1 MKAENSEI
9 RRLLRVKEE
18 KKKKNPDFVR
28 YESWR
33 YVRVKESWR
42 KPRGIDNKVRHK
54 KKGHIRMPE
63 IGFRKPKLVR
73 GLHPSG
79 FKPVPVTNPN
89 DLLKLDPET
98 EAAVIKSG
106 VGARKREQILK
117 KAEELGVKVLNP

>member
-1 MKAENSEI
+1 MKNPELK
-9 RRLLRVKEE
+9 RLLRIKEE
-18 KKKKNPDFVR
+18 KKRKNPEFVR

-63 IGFRKPKLVR
+63 VGFRKPRLVR

-79 FKPVPVTNPN
+79 LKPVLVANPR
-89 DLLKLDPET
+89 DLLKVNPET
-98 EAAVIKSG
+98 EAAVVKSG
-106 VGARKREQILK
+106 VGARKKEQILK
-117 KAEELGVKVLNP
+117 KAEELGIRVLNP